1 LIGSRGLTA
10 RHKPD
15 ALKNSTQLIGQTLVI
30 CVTSLIQFYG
40 LLQSICNSRHS
51 KSVLGLIDY
60 LLTLNCEIPN
70 STLSIITSLV
80 PLTMLVN
87 NHLRHRNVDK
97 SRWVI
102 ANRMRE
108 LFVSHSD
115 DDKNGSF
122 KDVARLILFAEGVL
136 AAFSGF

>member
-1 LIGSRGLTA
+1 M
-10 RHKPD
+10 
-15 ALKNSTQLIGQTLVI
+15 
-30 CVTSLIQFYG
+30 
-40 LLQSICNSRHS
+40 
-51 KSVLGLIDY
+51 DY
-60 LLTLNCEIPN
+60 LLILNREIPN
-70 STLSIITSLV
+70 STLSVITSLV

-122 KDVARLILFAEGVL
+122 KDVARLVRIAEGVL
-136 AAFSGF
+136 TAFNGF